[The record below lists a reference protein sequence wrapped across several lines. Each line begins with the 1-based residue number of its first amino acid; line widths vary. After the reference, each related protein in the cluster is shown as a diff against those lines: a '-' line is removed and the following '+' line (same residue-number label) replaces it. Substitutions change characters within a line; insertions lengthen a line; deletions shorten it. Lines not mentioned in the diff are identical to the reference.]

1 MSYKRKMT
9 REVRVGD
16 VKIGGNNPISVQSMT
31 NTDTRD
37 VEKTVAQIKR
47 LEEVGCDIVRVAV
60 VDMDAAKSISKIKEQ
75 VNIPII
81 ADIHFDYRLAIESI
95 NNGIDALRLNPGN
108 IGNIDNIKKVI
119 NKIEKSIK
127 L

>member
-47 LEEVGCDIVRVAV
+47 LEEVGY
-60 VDMDAAKSISKIKEQ
+60 K
-75 VNIPII
+75 
-81 ADIHFDYRLAIESI
+81 YT
-95 NNGIDALRLNPGN
+95 
-108 IGNIDNIKKVI
+108 KVTSRYI
-119 NKIEKSIK
+119 Y
-127 L
+127 

>member
-1 MSYKRKMT
+1 MSYKRKIT

-47 LEEVGCDIVRVAV
+47 LEEAGCDIVRVAV
-60 VDMDAAKSISKIKEQ
+60 VDMDAAKCISKIKEQ

-81 ADIHFDYRLAIESI
+81 ADIHFDYRLA
-95 NNGIDALRLNPGN
+95 L
-108 IGNIDNIKKVI
+108 
-119 NKIEKSIK
+119 
-127 L
+127 

>member
-1 MSYKRKMT
+1 MSYKRKIT

-47 LEEVGCDIVRVAV
+47 LEEAGCDIVRVAV
-60 VDMDAAKSISKIKEQ
+60 VDMEDRKS
-75 VNIPII
+75 V
-81 ADIHFDYRLAIESI
+81 
-95 NNGIDALRLNPGN
+95 
-108 IGNIDNIKKVI
+108 V
-119 NKIEKSIK
+119 
-127 L
+127 